1 MAFACKEERC
11 RYDVASTIHVGTS
24 GMSIA
29 YDKLR
34 FRQLWSKRFFF
45 FPFFFLLL
53 ERVIFSRV
61 SFSLVS
67 RLNRAKRFL
76 TCTQRKILSRT
87 VTYDRRILVISF
99 KETPLTVTN
108 TFHIYIMQSL
118 NHFVPCTILR
128 LYANT
133 WNCAKFKAHLDR
145 SINPR
150 IFHCFVPC
158 VCSTEDKYKSFKSC
172 MLSFTAFR
180 ISCRVAL

>member
-11 RYDVASTIHVGTS
+11 RYDVASTIHIGTS

-29 YDKLR
+29 YGKLR
-34 FRQLWSKRFFF
+34 FRQLWCKRFSF
-45 FPFFFLLL
+45 FFFLL
-53 ERVIFSRV
+53 ERIIFSRV
-61 SFSLVS
+61 SFSSVS

-76 TCTQRKILSRT
+76 TCKQRKMLSRS

-118 NHFVPCTILR
+118 NYFVPCTIVR

-133 WNCAKFKAHLDR
+133 WNRAKFKVHLDQ
-145 SINPR
+145 SMNPR
-150 IFHCFVPC
+150 IFHCFVLR

-172 MLSFTAFR
+172 RLSFTAFR
-180 ISCRVAL
+180 VSCRVAL